1 MNGIG
6 SWAVF
11 GFLHW
16 LVPLILQ
23 ARICERFVY
32 SIPCGNR
39 KSLNRK
45 HKNKS
50 NTDFA
55 RSSTICYLSIASCKT
70 VESNISFD
78 PTPSK
83 FKELSKSFDLIAVQS
98 RFSADSET
106 PLSAYSK
113 LSDQKPAFLFE
124 SVVGG
129 EQVSRF
135 SFVGFS
141 PRKIISS
148 AQETT
153 TIWEAGMKKKSIPT
167 PEDPLKL
174 VEDEISNLRY
184 FSPLK
189 DGRFSGGAVGYL
201 SYEYA
206 NRVEP
211 TVPLP
216 PKDEL
221 GLPLLY
227 FMVTDLLLIFDHAH
241 QSLTICANVT
251 PGDDPNN
258 AYELACERIRQTR
271 DRLLAPSSLSPAP
284 LCDVDEPPVPAG
296 NFNQDEFESLVEKT
310 KEYVRAGD
318 VIQTVLSQRFEIPFT
333 GDPIHLYRSIRAINP
348 SPYMFLL
355 EAEDFSIVGA
365 SPEVHVRLQEG
376 EVLIRPIAG
385 TRPRGKTAQEDKLL
399 EEELLADEKEKAEHL
414 MLVDL
419 ARNDIGRVCEIGSI
433 RAAEYMTI
441 ERYSHVMHIVSE
453 VLGKLSTDKNAFDLM
468 RATFPAGTVSGAPKV
483 RAMQIIAEQE
493 KLQRNAYAG
502 ALGYFGFE
510 GNHDSCIAIRT
521 AMLSKG
527 KIYLQAGAGI
537 VADSVP
543 ANEYQE
549 TINKAKGMLKAIALA
564 ERIQQSSSPT

>member
-1 MNGIG
+1 MSVDSNF
-6 SWAVF
+6 SF
-11 GFLHW
+11 
-16 LVPLILQ
+16 VP
-23 ARICERFVY
+23 
-32 SIPCGNR
+32 P
-39 KSLNRK
+39 
-45 HKNKS
+45 
-50 NTDFA
+50 
-55 RSSTICYLSIASCKT
+55 LSQF
-70 VESNISFD
+70 E
-78 PTPSK
+78 
-83 FKELSKSFDLIAVQS
+83 ELSKSFDLIAVQA

-106 PLSAYSK
+106 PLSAYAK

-141 PRKIISS
+141 PRKIISCGH
-148 AQETT
+148 QQTTLLET
-153 TIWEAGMKKKSIPT
+153 GQPPKSIPT
-167 PEDPLKL
+167 PADPLQL
-174 VEDEISNLRY
+174 VEQEISALKY

-206 NRVEP
+206 NRVEK
-211 TVPLP
+211 TVPIAENDDLN
-216 PKDEL
+216 
-221 GLPLLY
+221 LPLLY
-227 FMVTDLLLIFDHAH
+227 FMVTDLLLIFDHAQ
-241 QSLTICANVT
+241 QSLTICANVS
-251 PGDDPNN
+251 PGQDPAQAYQN
-258 AYELACERIRQTR
+258 ACQKIRDTR
-271 DRLLAPSSLSPAP
+271 DRLLAPSALCPAP
-284 LCDVDEPPVPAG
+284 LHEIGDPEVPLG
-296 NFNQDEFESLVEKT
+296 NYTEEEFSKHVEQI
-310 KEYVRAGD
+310 KEYVRSGD
-318 VIQTVLSQRFEIPFT
+318 VIQTVLSQRFEIPYK

-355 EAEDFSIVGA
+355 EGEDFSIVGA

-385 TRPRGKTAQEDKLL
+385 TRPRGKTTKEDRSL
-399 EEELLADEKEKAEHL
+399 EQELLADEKEKAEHL

-419 ARNDIGRVCEIGSI
+419 ARNDIGRVCEIGSV

-441 ERYSHVMHIVSE
+441 ERYSHVMHIVSQ
-453 VLGKLSTDKNAFDLM
+453 VVGKLSPEKNAFDLM

-483 RAMQIIAEQE
+483 RAMQIIAELE

-527 KIYLQAGAGI
+527 KIHLQAGAGI

-543 ANEYQE
+543 ENEFQE

-564 ERIQQSSSPT
+564 ERIEQSSRPTSQN

>member
-1 MNGIG
+1 MSVDSNF
-6 SWAVF
+6 SF
-11 GFLHW
+11 
-16 LVPLILQ
+16 VP
-23 ARICERFVY
+23 
-32 SIPCGNR
+32 P
-39 KSLNRK
+39 
-45 HKNKS
+45 
-50 NTDFA
+50 
-55 RSSTICYLSIASCKT
+55 LSQF
-70 VESNISFD
+70 E
-78 PTPSK
+78 
-83 FKELSKSFDLIAVQS
+83 ELSKSFDLIAVQS

-106 PLSAYSK
+106 PLSAYAK

-141 PRKIISS
+141 PRKIISCGH
-148 AQETT
+148 QQTT
-153 TIWEAGMKKKSIPT
+153 LLEKGQPPQSIPT
-167 PEDPLKL
+167 PADPLQL
-174 VEDEISNLRY
+174 VEQEISALKY

-206 NRVEP
+206 NRVEN
-211 TVPLP
+211 TVPIAEQDDLN
-216 PKDEL
+216 
-221 GLPLLY
+221 LPLLY
-227 FMVTDLLLIFDHAH
+227 FMVTDLLLIFDHAQ
-241 QSLTICANVT
+241 QSLTICANVS
-251 PGDDPNN
+251 PGQDPAQAYQN
-258 AYELACERIRQTR
+258 ACQKIRDTR
-271 DRLLAPSSLSPAP
+271 DRLLAPSALCPAP
-284 LCDVDEPPVPAG
+284 LHEIGDPEVPLG
-296 NFNQDEFESLVEKT
+296 NYTEEEFSKHVEQI
-310 KEYVRAGD
+310 KEYVRSGD
-318 VIQTVLSQRFEIPFT
+318 VIQTVLSQRFEIPYK

-355 EAEDFSIVGA
+355 EGEDFSIVGA

-385 TRPRGKTAQEDKLL
+385 TRPRGKTTKEDRLL
-399 EEELLADEKEKAEHL
+399 EQELLADEKEKAEHL

-419 ARNDIGRVCEIGSI
+419 ARNDIGRVCEIGSV

-441 ERYSHVMHIVSE
+441 ERYSHVMHIVSQ
-453 VLGKLSTDKNAFDLM
+453 VVGKLSPEKNAFDLM

-483 RAMQIIAEQE
+483 RAMQIIAELE

-527 KIYLQAGAGI
+527 KIHLQAGAGI

-543 ANEYQE
+543 ENEFQE

-564 ERIQQSSSPT
+564 ERIDQSSRPTSQN